1 MEYNKWVADLEAG
14 DEIEGFYI
22 LKTAQIKTSNSGK
35 PFLAAA
41 VADRSGAIDVKCWD
55 YAGPLGPQD
64 EGGVIKLR
72 GSVTEYRGALQL
84 ILTRLRLADQPD
96 DRYDLGELVP
106 VAPIDAEAGWREL
119 KDMAEGIGDQ
129 DYRAVCVKVLERYGQ
144 RFRTIPGGKS
154 MHHSFLNGLLMHTL
168 YMARMA
174 DYLAGMYPETVDRDL
189 LVAGTVLHDAA
200 KCDEFVTSPL
210 GLVTEYSVKGE
221 LLGHLVMGA
230 QAVARAAEETG
241 LPEDKSV
248 LLQHMILSHH
258 GDPQFG
264 AAVRPVCAESE
275 LLSMIDLIDSRME
288 IYKETMEEMEVGA
301 FSKRVFALDK
311 KIYRHR

>member
-1 MEYNKWVADLEAG
+1 MGVQE
-14 DEIEGFYI
+14 EG
-22 LKTAQIKTSNSGK
+22 T
-35 PFLAAA
+35 
-41 VADRSGAIDVKCWD
+41 
-55 YAGPLGPQD
+55 
-64 EGGVIKLR
+64 VIKLR
-72 GSVTEYRGALQL
+72 GAVSEYRGTLQL
-84 ILTRLRLADQPD
+84 ILSRLRPAQED

-106 VAPIDAEAGWREL
+106 VAPIDTDAGWREL
-119 KDMAEGIGDQ
+119 LDMVEGLGDG
-129 DYRAVCVKVLERYGQ
+129 DYRAVCRKVLERYGD

-168 YMARMA
+168 YMARIA
-174 DYLAGMYPETVDRDL
+174 DHLAGVYPEVVNRDL
-189 LVAGTVLHDAA
+189 LVAGTILHDVA

-230 QAVARAAEETG
+230 QAVAEAGKELGIPEE
-241 LPEDKSV
+241 KSV
-248 LLQHMILSHH
+248 LLQHMLLSHH
-258 GDPQFG
+258 GDPAFG

-288 IYKETMEEMEVGA
+288 IYKETMEELEVGS

-311 KIYRHR
+311 KIYRHQ

>member
-1 MEYNKWVADLEAG
+1 MEYNKWVADLEVG

-22 LKTAQIKTSNSGK
+22 LKSAQVKTSNNGK

-41 VADRSGAIDVKCWD
+41 VADRSGTIDAKFWD
-55 YAGPLGPQD
+55 YGGPVGVQE
-64 EGGVIKLR
+64 EGTVIKLR
-72 GSVTEYRGALQL
+72 GAVSEYRGTLQL
-84 ILTRLRLADQPD
+84 ILSRLRPAQED

-106 VAPIDAEAGWREL
+106 VAPIDTDAGWREL
-119 KDMAEGIGDQ
+119 LDMVEGLGDG
-129 DYRAVCVKVLERYGQ
+129 DYRAVCRKVLERYGD

-168 YMARMA
+168 YMARIA
-174 DYLAGMYPETVDRDL
+174 DHLAGVYPEVVNRDL
-189 LVAGTVLHDAA
+189 LVAGTILHDVA

-230 QAVARAAEETG
+230 QAVAEAGKELGIPEE
-241 LPEDKSV
+241 KSV
-248 LLQHMILSHH
+248 LLQHMLLSHH
-258 GDPQFG
+258 GDPAFG

-275 LLSMIDLIDSRME
+275 LLSMIDLIDSSME
-288 IYKETMEEMEVGA
+288 IYKETMEELEVGS

-311 KIYRHR
+311 KIYRHQ